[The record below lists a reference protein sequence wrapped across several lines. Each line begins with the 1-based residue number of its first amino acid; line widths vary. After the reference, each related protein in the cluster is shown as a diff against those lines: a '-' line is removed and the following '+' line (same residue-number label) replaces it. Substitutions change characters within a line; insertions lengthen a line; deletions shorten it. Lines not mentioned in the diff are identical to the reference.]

1 MQRDLLEI
9 DNPLHN
15 DIILTK
21 NINFQVLTIYTDIFF
36 FIFIAILH
44 LLIFY
49 ESFV

>member
-1 MQRDLLEI
+1 MQTDSLKIGNR
-9 DNPLHN
+9 LHN
-15 DIILTK
+15 NIILTK